1 MALNIISN
9 YAANVAHRN
18 LSTTDRMAT
27 DSLTKL
33 SSGTRVVSAKDDA
46 ASLAIGARMN
56 AEVQAMRQASVNAGQ
71 AGSMLQIADGAY
83 GTIADVLVRMKSLA
97 VQASSGQLSSTERSV
112 LNEEF
117 VALRSEIDRISQDT
131 EFNGTTLINGGTS
144 YTVND
149 AHNLDG
155 YGISDITFSGVTS
168 GDAFRLSYA
177 TAGETMTLTNVNTG
191 EAQIVD
197 ITAALDAV
205 AGTGADLDTGE
216 KVDVVFSGLGVT
228 LTLGYGFERG
238 TAITPATVTATNG
251 TTTSFDAGTT
261 VTLETSSITN
271 ANVTSLAALSVY
283 NSTTGILT
291 LATTSTTSA
300 DVLTVDAVSGLEYS
314 VDGGITWTADNTASA
329 DVANG
334 TGNASQLKIRLAG
347 DDQVLATVDFT
358 GIASTTTADTNA
370 TIAINI
376 GQGLFGETS
385 ASSSSTSFTFK
396 LGTGDQTQDDL
407 TFSVSAASTSA
418 LSLSSNT
425 ITSAALADTAS
436 TAVTTAINTL
446 NTSRAQ
452 IGAAQNRLSF
462 ASANLATSIENAEA
476 ARSELLDLDIASEMS
491 NFTAKQVLMQAG
503 VSMLAQ
509 ANQIPQNLLRLFQ

>member
-1 MALNIISN
+1 
-9 YAANVAHRN
+9 
-18 LSTTDRMAT
+18 
-27 DSLTKL
+27 
-33 SSGTRVVSAKDDA
+33 
-46 ASLAIGARMN
+46 
-56 AEVQAMRQASVNAGQ
+56 
-71 AGSMLQIADGAY
+71 
-83 GTIADVLVRMKSLA
+83 
-97 VQASSGQLSSTERSV
+97 
-112 LNEEF
+112 
-117 VALRSEIDRISQDT
+117 
-131 EFNGTTLINGGTS
+131 
-144 YTVND
+144 
-149 AHNLDG
+149 
-155 YGISDITFSGVTS
+155 
-168 GDAFRLSYA
+168 
-177 TAGETMTLTNVNTG
+177 MTLTNVNTG